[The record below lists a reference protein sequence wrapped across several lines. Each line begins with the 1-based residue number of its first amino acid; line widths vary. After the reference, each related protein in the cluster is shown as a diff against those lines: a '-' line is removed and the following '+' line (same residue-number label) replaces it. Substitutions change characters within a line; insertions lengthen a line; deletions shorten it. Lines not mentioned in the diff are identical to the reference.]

1 MNLVWGCKYLS
12 FGTWNSEI
20 SSNGY
25 FWGEKMLKIQNGGA
39 LVNEGS
45 VFSKSLRTFTKLNQ
59 TYKRL
64 SFLEYI

>member
-1 MNLVWGCKYLS
+1 
-12 FGTWNSEI
+12 
-20 SSNGY
+20 
-25 FWGEKMLKIQNGGA
+25 MLKIQNGGA